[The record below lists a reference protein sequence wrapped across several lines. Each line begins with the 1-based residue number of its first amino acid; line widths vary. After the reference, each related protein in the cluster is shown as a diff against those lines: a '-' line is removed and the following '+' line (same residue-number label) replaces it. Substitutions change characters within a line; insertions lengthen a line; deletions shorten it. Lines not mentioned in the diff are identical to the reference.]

1 MCFQQSAIIYYRV
14 ECQSCEGLPE
24 LDRLLG
30 IIVLARVLLPE
41 LDGEDGG
48 VEAEE
53 DAEGLGRNSIDI
65 WTALPRAL
73 TIADVKFIPK
83 HGLNPYLNLSLNS
96 SPKF

>member
-53 DAEGLGRNSIDI
+53 DAEGKRHPLDDHPGHQAEYLVGGRHSMGCGRYVS
-65 WTALPRAL
+65 A
-73 TIADVKFIPK
+73 
-83 HGLNPYLNLSLNS
+83 
-96 SPKF
+96 